1 MHRGPGPIVC
11 PPPPRRTM
19 IALVLALLAAG
30 SVACEGPAAP
40 ATTALPATLD
50 GYRADAWFL
59 PDDPLLGFVE
69 VPAGPF
75 VMGSDPAVDPQAY
88 DNERWSPS
96 DAQGTVDLPA
106 FYIGRTEVTVAQFG
120 AFAASTG
127 ASVAGEALR
136 DPPDHPVANVSW
148 PDALAYA
155 RWLETTL
162 REWAGTPPAF
172 RQRLEQG
179 WRITLPTEAQWEKA
193 ARGTDGRVF
202 PWGNTPQQGAAND
215 NSGAGA
221 AVAAGSIDC
230 RDCAHGL
237 QDMAGNVWELTR
249 SPYQPY
255 PYTGAD
261 DAGDLSGDA
270 LFIMRGG
277 SFTDPPANTRTAV
290 RGGADPGARRPFIG
304 FRLVLTAE

>member
-1 MHRGPGPIVC
+1 MRPPSGPAV
-11 PPPPRRTM
+11 RRTPRS
-19 IALVLALLAAG
+19 AGGLVALALLLG
-30 SVACEGPAAP
+30 SVTACQMPTPPAGPI
-40 ATTALPATLD
+40 LPATLD

-69 VPAGPF
+69 IPAGPF
-75 VMGSDPAVDPQAY
+75 LMGSDPAVDPQAY
-88 DNERWSPS
+88 DNERWSPT
-96 DAQGTVDLPA
+96 DAQGTIDLPA
-106 FYIGRTEVTVAQFG
+106 FYMGRTEVTFAQFG
-120 AFAASTG
+120 AFAAATG
-127 ASVAGEALR
+127 ASVAGEALHGT
-136 DPPDHPVANVSW
+136 PNHPVANVSW

-162 REWAGTPPAF
+162 REWSGTPPAL

-193 ARGTDGRVF
+193 ARGADGRVF
-202 PWGNTPQQGAAND
+202 PWGDTPRQGAAND

-221 AVAAGSIDC
+221 TVAAGSIDC

-249 SPYQPY
+249 STYQPY
-255 PYTGAD
+255 PYTDAD